1 MCADSFKESFIP
13 LSGPTSQD
21 ELSPLTTGSPTVQ
34 YSQQLAI
41 TVDMGDNAYSQSG
54 VAQIRNTLS
63 GESSLPEG
71 RQSIATPSTSAY
83 SQDIPITYASVAPFN
98 SNNYSVPY
106 DSSLPTPVSVAG
118 SPSISE
124 RSSKAMQSYNQRR
137 ESSQQPT
144 PPGTSRT
151 WQNYQMNAPC
161 SQSTSPMPLHAT
173 PNDMLEMHG
182 LETSNS
188 PEDQGQMISEP
199 QFQWGQY
206 GVSSTEAQ
214 DDMSPHM
221 AHHPSVFSVSVPSV
235 APTDLMRQSM
245 TMNPSSMPLAP
256 APPQVPILHHSPD
269 PRDLPPSVTPIDNMH
284 HQYGVML
291 NNSHVTVDFAPYNK
305 RKPSRA
311 RNGRSGR
318 PAKRAR
324 VGNRNPS
331 KDGGLDY
338 LNMPQN
344 STTGGDSKASRPQTR
359 SITLTD
365 EAKEADRYLLDLRC
379 QMDEGKGK
387 GMWDHISKKYE
398 ERFGYKERPTL
409 QMQLTRALL
418 KYAVWPPSEDEA
430 LKRAVE
436 ELDKRRYSDIAKLM
450 KEYGGCQA
458 WEWKDGHIVKRLVE
472 LGIEEFD
479 PKDITKKPRRN
490 KNAARKQS
498 TGGPWA
504 ASSMPFAY
512 QDPAHTV
519 TSEQEDLIL
528 EQYCKAEPDTPEPN
542 PIITENNNSQ
552 SRRSHERGSGESQSE
567 RVAKQACEQ
576 LLAKRSDQIY
586 GNLPMGNE
594 HHHHHQM

>member
-1 MCADSFKESFIP
+1 
-13 LSGPTSQD
+13 
-21 ELSPLTTGSPTVQ
+21 
-34 YSQQLAI
+34 
-41 TVDMGDNAYSQSG
+41 MGDNAYSQPG
-54 VAQIRNTLS
+54 PAHIPNTLA

-71 RQSIATPSTSAY
+71 RQSIVTPSTSAY
-83 SQDIPITYASVAPFN
+83 GQDIPIAYASVAPFN
-98 SNNYSVPY
+98 SNNYSIPY

-124 RSSKAMQSYNQRR
+124 RSSKAMQSYNQHR

-173 PNDMLEMHG
+173 PNHMLEMHG
-182 LETSNS
+182 LETANS

-214 DDMSPHM
+214 DDMSPHLT
-221 AHHPSVFSVSVPSV
+221 HHPSVFSVAVPSV
-235 APTDLMRQSM
+235 APNDLIRQSLGL
-245 TMNPSSMPLAP
+245 NPSSTPLHP
-256 APPQVPILHHSPD
+256 APSQVPILQQSPD

-284 HQYGVML
+284 PHYPSVVHYPHITL
-291 NNSHVTVDFAPYNK
+291 DYAPYK
-305 RKPSRA
+305 RKPARS

-318 PAKRAR
+318 PTKKAR
-324 VGNRNPS
+324 VASRNPP
-331 KDGGLDY
+331 KDDNPGY
-338 LNMPQN
+338 LNGQQT
-344 STTGGDSKASRPQTR
+344 STTDGVPTDPKASRAGPR
-359 SITLTD
+359 NITLTD
-365 EAKEADRYLLDLRC
+365 DAKEADRYLLDLRC

-398 ERFGYKERPTL
+398 ERFGFKERPTL

-436 ELDKRRYSDIAKLM
+436 ELDKRRYADIAKLM
-450 KEYGGCQA
+450 KEFGGCQA
-458 WEWKDGHIVKRLVE
+458 WEWKEGHIVKRLVE

-479 PKDITKKPRRN
+479 PKDVSKKPRRQ

-498 TGGPWA
+498 TSGPWT
-504 ASSMPFAY
+504 ASSMPFPY
-512 QDPAHTV
+512 QEQAHTV
-519 TSEQEDLIL
+519 TSEQEDFLL
-528 EQYCKAEPDTPEPN
+528 EQYCKPDPDTPEPDPMVTGN
-542 PIITENNNSQ
+542 LAAQ
-552 SRRSHERGSGESQSE
+552 SGRSNERSHGEAQSE

-576 LLAKRSDQIY
+576 MLAKRGDQLY
-586 GNLPMGNE
+586 GNLPMGGD
-594 HHHHHQM
+594 HHHHQM